1 MLSQPVVIDF
11 PESASVWITVASIL
25 SQSAVTD
32 FPEQFQRVDHRSV
45 HAVEHSQISR
55 ESSSSSVRVGEQE
68 PGQTGEV
75 QDEDVGCKD
84 GVNPVGA
91 LNLSSDGFC
100 CPRLTV

>member
-1 MLSQPVVIDF
+1 M
-11 PESASVWITVASIL
+11 WITAVPKL
-25 SQSAVTD
+25 SQSVVTD
-32 FPEQFQRVDHRSV
+32 FPEEFQRVDHSSV
-45 HAVEHSQISR
+45 NAVEHSQIFR
-55 ESSSSSVRVGEQE
+55 ESSSGSVRVGEQE

-75 QDEDVGCKD
+75 QDEDVGRKD